1 MSINNYFDQVYLL
14 NLKRRQDR
22 LILAE
27 KRMKF
32 CDIDYTIFNATD
44 GQVMNKIWSAIHNE
58 SSNFSNPAYIAT
70 AISHLSIYNDA
81 LSKGYNKILIVEDD
95 NKINRFANDLFDS
108 YSSSVPEDWK
118 LFYLGYIPLTDDI
131 SMWDYNVLN
140 NRFINTNIFMAKNCW
155 GLYSYGIESSLMRE
169 TIDVYNESFP
179 MELDRYFVK
188 EVQPRGCAWGIS
200 PQLFAADD
208 GFSDNSG
215 RHESNMLIKS
225 VDSRYAKYT
234 DYI

>member
-1 MSINNYFDQVYLL
+1 MSINKHFDQVYLL
-14 NLKRRQDR
+14 NLKRRPDR
-22 LILAE
+22 LLLAD

-32 CDIDYTIFNATD
+32 CDIDYTIFHATD
-44 GQVMNKIWSAIHNE
+44 GQVMNKLWSSIHNE
-58 SSNFSNPAYIAT
+58 SSSFSNPSYIAT
-70 AISHLSIYNDA
+70 AVSHLSIYNDA

-95 NKINRFANDLFDS
+95 NKIHRHANNLFDAH
-108 YSSSVPEDWK
+108 YHDVPDDWK
-118 LFYLGYIPLTDDI
+118 LLYLGYIPLNDDI

-140 NRFINTNIFMAKNCW
+140 DRFITSNVFKAKNCW
-155 GLYSYGIESSLMRE
+155 GLYAYGIESSLMRE

-179 MELDRYFVK
+179 MELDRYFVT
-188 EVQPRGCAWGIS
+188 EVQPRGCAWGIT

-215 RHESNMLIKS
+215 RHESNMLMRS
-225 VDSRYAKYT
+225 VDSRHAQHI